1 MAEPKRTYRIAP
13 CFSYDITSMESWLE
27 EMAAKGLM
35 MEQDSCFAGIFTFV
49 EGSPKSIRFRLEPN
63 GAEDVYRTSNH
74 GNSFEELLKMNR
86 EMGWQYWGSWSRFY
100 IFTTDDPNAP
110 ELHTDPRVQ
119 ALTIGAL
126 ARFQGRY
133 LVSQTLYFLL
143 LFVLWGGAWF
153 FQAAALMGLAPPLI
167 IVGYILGHFVGMT
180 VNYVRLVRLKNQLKQ
195 GFPMSHHCDYRPK
208 AKWRYSI
215 LLARTIFLIYVF
227 FALMNVWSMD
237 VTHDQYVPLED
248 YQGTYPFA
256 TVEDLFP
263 ESEITDGVFIDNEV
277 WQWDNWICPN
287 NYVYQAYKD
296 VRTPGDQR
304 QSVYLEIQYTDARFD
319 WFARCLATEHSNT
332 DRSSLFFPAPEV
344 QTLSGI
350 DADYAVSYYEQATYG
365 IVLRKGN
372 IVLKILYNNALST
385 CFTPEELAAVM
396 AESIG

>member
-1 MAEPKRTYRIAP
+1 MAEPKRTHRIAP
-13 CFSYDITSMESWLE
+13 CFPYDITCMESWLE

-119 ALTIGAL
+119 ALTINVLTRYQRNYLISQVVYILFL
-126 ARFQGRY
+126 AF
-133 LVSQTLYFLL
+133 
-143 LFVLWGGAWF
+143 LWGGVWF

-195 GFPMSHHCDYRPK
+195 GFPMTHHSDYRPN

-227 FALMNVWSMD
+227 FAFMNVWSMD
-237 VTHDQYVPLED
+237 VTHEQYVPLEE
-248 YQGTYPFA
+248 YHEAYPFA

-263 ESEITDGVFIDNEV
+263 DSEITESHLIENEV
-277 WQWDNWICPN
+277 WQWDNWICPE
-287 NYVYQAYKD
+287 NYIYQSYKD
-296 VRTPGDQR
+296 VRAPDDQR
-304 QSVYLEIQYTDARFD
+304 RGIYLEIQYSEAQFG
-319 WFARCLATEHSNT
+319 WFARQLSAESAQ
-332 DRSSLFFPAPEV
+332 SSVRKNGVKLQPLPGV
-344 QTLSGI
+344 
-350 DADYAVSYYEQATYG
+350 DADYAACYQNRASYG
-365 IVLRKGN
+365 IILCKGN
-372 IVLKILYNNALST
+372 ISLTVAYNAALDDYY
-385 CFTPEELAAVM
+385 TPEELAAVM
-396 AESIG
+396 LESIG